1 MAKMREAL
9 GYLYKGQ
16 NAISRQ
22 ICLFSICGLA
32 GLINGYMALVEQFYN
47 EASIYLK
54 IVFALLII
62 LFGFFIVGFETEF
75 LHTRKIPDTDLN
87 VLKTAAKKIP
97 FIIFLIGIPLALISM
112 FTKYQYFAF
121 CIETLLAIP
130 LTIVQAGFSY
140 NFETADSF
148 KLFYKFKI
156 KDYFILLIKRLW
168 IVIAAYA
175 VTLFAIFFIFFI
187 IVLAVALLYKGD
199 VNSISLAISAH
210 QTQIAKLSNYI
221 TAILLVYTL
230 TIGVLVWDYELIKT
244 YEREE

>member
-1 MAKMREAL
+1 M
-9 GYLYKGQ
+9 
-16 NAISRQ
+16 I
-22 ICLFSICGLA
+22 
-32 GLINGYMALVEQFYN
+32 
-47 EASIYLK
+47 
-54 IVFALLII
+54 
-62 LFGFFIVGFETEF
+62 
-75 LHTRKIPDTDLN
+75 
-87 VLKTAAKKIP
+87 
-97 FIIFLIGIPLALISM
+97 
-112 FTKYQYFAF
+112 
-121 CIETLLAIP
+121 
-130 LTIVQAGFSY
+130 QAGFSY
-140 NFETADSF
+140 NFETADCF
-148 KLFYKFKI
+148 KLFYRFKI

-187 IVLAVALLYKGD
+187 IGLAVALLYKGD